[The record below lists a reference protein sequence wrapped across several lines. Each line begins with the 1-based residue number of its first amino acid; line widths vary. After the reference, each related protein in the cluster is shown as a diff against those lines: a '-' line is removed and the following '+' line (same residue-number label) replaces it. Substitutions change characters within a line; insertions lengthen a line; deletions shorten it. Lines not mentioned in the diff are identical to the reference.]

1 MLFFIFVCCFFKQ
14 KTAYEM
20 RISDWSSDVCSSD
33 LAELVRHDDAR
44 DDPHAEHD
52 RKDLQPITV
61 EVGVHALAGFQ
72 PQRLEHR
79 QIARQ
84 LDRKGREDELE
95 AHREGELRTRENDRI
110 EMLEPIRPTWVG
122 GGSSLHCA
130 RRRMHSIELGGAQL
144 WPAPGPRPETT
155 RL

>member
-1 MLFFIFVCCFFKQ
+1 MMRRPPRSTRTDTLFPYTTLF
-14 KTAYEM
+14 
-20 RISDWSSDVCSSD
+20 RS
-33 LAELVRHDDAR
+33 HDDAR

-84 LDRKGREDELE
+84 PDRKGREDEVE

-110 EMLEPIRPTWVG
+110 EMLEHVRPRWVG
-122 GGSSLHCA
+122 GGSSLDCA
-130 RRRMHSIELGGAQL
+130 RRRMRSIAFWGAQI
-144 WPAPGPRPETT
+144 WPVLGPPLATNALRPDV
-155 RL
+155 